1 MSALRVAIVHEWFDT
16 YAGSERVVE
25 QLLHLYPEADLFAL
39 VDLLPAHARGFI
51 GNRPVRTSPL
61 QRLPDFLRR
70 RFRGFLPLMP
80 LMVEQFDLSGY
91 ELVLSSSH
99 AVAKGVLT
107 GPDQVHVCYC
117 HSPMRYAWDLQHRYL
132 AESQLGWGPRGLL
145 ARISLHY
152 LRGWDARSALGPDRV
167 VANSRY
173 IARRIARAWGR
184 TSEVVHPPVAVADF
198 PLRTAKDD
206 FYLAASRLVPYK
218 RMPLVVEAFRELP
231 GRRLVV
237 VGDGPELA
245 RIRTLAE
252 GCPWIEVRGWLP
264 TADLRDLLQRAR
276 ALVFPAEEDF
286 GILPVEALACGT
298 PVIAYGR
305 GGALNSIQE
314 GVGGLFFPTQDAA
327 SIRDAVGRF
336 EAMAWDPTAVRA
348 TAMPFAPEL
357 FRERMA
363 AVVAAAFSE
372 GRR

>member
-1 MSALRVAIVHEWFDT
+1 MTALRVAIVHEWFDT

-39 VDLLPAHARGFI
+39 VDLLPARARGFI

-61 QRLPDFLRR
+61 QRLPGFLRR
-70 RFRGFLPLMP
+70 KFRGFLPLMP

-91 ELVLSSSH
+91 DLVLSSSH

-132 AESQLGWGPRGLL
+132 AESGLGWGPRGLL

-173 IARRIARAWGR
+173 IARRIARVWGR
-184 TSEVVHPPVAVADF
+184 SSEVVHPPVAVADF

-245 RIRTLAE
+245 RIRALAE
-252 GCPWIEVRGWLP
+252 GCPWIEVKGWLP

-305 GGALNSIQE
+305 GGALDSIQE
-314 GVGGLFFPTQDAA
+314 GVGGLFFPTQDATA
-327 SIRDAVGRF
+327 IREAVGRF
-336 EAMAWDPTAVRA
+336 EARAWDPAAVRA
-348 TAMPFAPEL
+348 TALPFAPEH

>member
-39 VDLLPAHARGFI
+39 VELLPADARGFI

-61 QRLPDFLRR
+61 QRLPGFLRR
-70 RFRGFLPLMP
+70 RFRGLLPLMP

-91 ELVLSSSH
+91 DLVLSSSH

-145 ARISLHY
+145 ARMSLHY

-173 IARRIARAWGR
+173 IARRIARVWGR
-184 TSEVVHPPVAVADF
+184 ASEVVHPPVAVADF
-198 PLRTAKDD
+198 PLWTSKDD

-237 VGDGPELA
+237 VGDGPELG
-245 RIRTLAE
+245 RIRALAE
-252 GCPWIEVRGWLP
+252 GCPWIEVKGWLP

-305 GGALNSIQE
+305 GGALDSIQE
-314 GVGGLFFPTQDAA
+314 GVGGLFFATQDVAA
-327 SIRDAVGRF
+327 IREAVGRF
-336 EAMAWDPTAVRA
+336 EARTWDPSAVRA
-348 TAMPFAPEL
+348 TALPFAPEI